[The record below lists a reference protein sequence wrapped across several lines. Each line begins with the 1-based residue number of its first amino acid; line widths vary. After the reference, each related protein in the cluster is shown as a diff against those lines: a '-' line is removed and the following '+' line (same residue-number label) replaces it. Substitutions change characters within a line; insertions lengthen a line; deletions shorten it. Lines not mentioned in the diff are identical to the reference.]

1 MAYLSNPTETKAV
14 LDMFGFSFAKKYGQ
28 NFLIDGNIVSNI
40 VKNAGI
46 TKEDTVLEI
55 GPGIGTMTQV
65 LCEQAKNVIAVEIDK
80 RLIDVLT
87 FTLRDYD
94 NVTVIN
100 SDILKCNI
108 EELCKQYSSNGRL
121 KVVANLPYYITTPII
136 MGLLESHVPLANI
149 TVMVQKEVAERMQ
162 AEPGTKEY
170 GALSLAVQYY
180 AKPYLAANV
189 PPNCFMPRPNVG
201 SAVIRLDCLNRV
213 PIEVSDE
220 KLMFRLIRAS
230 FNQRRKTLQNGL
242 ANSPELSFSKEEIK
256 SALEAME
263 LSPTIRG
270 EKLSLAQFAALADE
284 LKKIQQGGNTDE

>member
-108 EELCKQYSSNGRL
+108 EELCKQYSSNGRF

-136 MGLLESHVPLANI
+136 MELLEKNNNSVI
-149 TVMVQKEVAERMQ
+149 ESVTVMIQKEVAERLG
-162 AEPGTKEY
+162 AEPGNK
-170 GALSLAVQYY
+170 
-180 AKPYLAANV
+180 
-189 PPNCFMPRPNVG
+189 
-201 SAVIRLDCLNRV
+201 D
-213 PIEVSDE
+213 
-220 KLMFRLIRAS
+220 
-230 FNQRRKTLQNGL
+230 
-242 ANSPELSFSKEEIK
+242 
-256 SALEAME
+256 
-263 LSPTIRG
+263 
-270 EKLSLAQFAALADE
+270 
-284 LKKIQQGGNTDE
+284 

>member
-108 EELCKQYSSNGRL
+108 EELCKQYPSNGCL

-136 MGLLESHVPLANI
+136 MELLEKNNNSVIESI
-149 TVMVQKEVAERMQ
+149 TVMIQKEVAERLG
-162 AEPGTKEY
+162 AEPGNKDY
-170 GALSLAVQYY
+170 GAITLSINYY
-180 AKPYLAANV
+180 SDANIVMTV
-189 PPNCFMPRPNVG
+189 PASCFMPRPNVD
-201 SAVIRLDCLNRV
+201 SAVIRMDIYDKPPV
-213 PIEVSDE
+213 ATKDEV
-220 KLMFRLIRAS
+220 KMFKVIKAAFS
-230 FNQRRKTLQNGL
+230 QRRKTLVNSVSSSTDIAKETILKSLNEMGL
-242 ANSPELSFSKEEIK
+242 SESVRGETLSLEQFAELSDRIIENS
-256 SALEAME
+256 
-263 LSPTIRG
+263 
-270 EKLSLAQFAALADE
+270 
-284 LKKIQQGGNTDE
+284 

>member
-136 MGLLESHVPLANI
+136 MELLEKNNNSVIESI
-149 TVMVQKEVAERMQ
+149 TVMIQKEVAERLG
-162 AEPGTKEY
+162 AEPGNKDY
-170 GALSLAVQYY
+170 GAITLSINYY
-180 AKPYLAANV
+180 SVANIVMTV
-189 PPNCFMPRPNVG
+189 PASCFMPRPNVD
-201 SAVIRLDCLNRV
+201 SAVIRMDIYDKPPVATRD
-213 PIEVSDE
+213 EV
-220 KLMFRLIRAS
+220 KMFKVIKAAFS
-230 FNQRRKTLQNGL
+230 QRRKTLVNSVSSSTDIAKETILKSLNEMGL
-242 ANSPELSFSKEEIK
+242 SESVRGETLSLEQFAELSDRIIENS
-256 SALEAME
+256 
-263 LSPTIRG
+263 
-270 EKLSLAQFAALADE
+270 
-284 LKKIQQGGNTDE
+284 

>member
-108 EELCKQYSSNGRL
+108 DELCKQYSSNGRL

-136 MGLLESHVPLANI
+136 MELLEKNNNSVIESI
-149 TVMVQKEVAERMQ
+149 TVMIQKEVAERLG
-162 AEPGTKEY
+162 AEPGNKDY
-170 GALSLAVQYY
+170 GAITLSINYY
-180 AKPYLAANV
+180 SDANIVMTV
-189 PPNCFMPRPNVG
+189 PASCFMPRPNVD
-201 SAVIRLDCLNRV
+201 SAVIRMDIYDKPPV
-213 PIEVSDE
+213 ATKDEV
-220 KLMFRLIRAS
+220 KMFKVIKAAFS
-230 FNQRRKTLQNGL
+230 QRRKTLVNSVSSSTDIAKETILKSLNEMGL
-242 ANSPELSFSKEEIK
+242 SESVRGETLSLEQFAELSDRIIENS
-256 SALEAME
+256 
-263 LSPTIRG
+263 
-270 EKLSLAQFAALADE
+270 
-284 LKKIQQGGNTDE
+284 

>member
-136 MGLLESHVPLANI
+136 MELLEKNINSVIESI
-149 TVMVQKEVAERMQ
+149 TVMIQKEVAERLG
-162 AEPGTKEY
+162 AEPGNKDY
-170 GALSLAVQYY
+170 GAITLSINYY
-180 AKPYLAANV
+180 SDANIVMTV
-189 PPNCFMPRPNVG
+189 PASCFMPRPNVD
-201 SAVIRLDCLNRV
+201 SAVIRMDIYDKPPV
-213 PIEVSDE
+213 ATKDEV
-220 KLMFRLIRAS
+220 KMFKVIKAAFS
-230 FNQRRKTLQNGL
+230 QRRKTLVNSVSSSTDIAKETILKSLNEMGL
-242 ANSPELSFSKEEIK
+242 SESVRGETLSLEQFAELSDRIIENS
-256 SALEAME
+256 
-263 LSPTIRG
+263 
-270 EKLSLAQFAALADE
+270 
-284 LKKIQQGGNTDE
+284 

>member
-14 LDMFGFSFAKKYGQ
+14 LDMFGFSFVKKYGQ

-136 MGLLESHVPLANI
+136 MELLEKNNNSVIESI
-149 TVMVQKEVAERMQ
+149 TVMIQKEVAERLG
-162 AEPGTKEY
+162 AEPGNKDY
-170 GALSLAVQYY
+170 GAITLSINYY
-180 AKPYLAANV
+180 SDANIVMTV
-189 PPNCFMPRPNVG
+189 PASCFMPRPNVD
-201 SAVIRLDCLNRV
+201 SAVIRMDIYDKPPV
-213 PIEVSDE
+213 ATKDEV
-220 KLMFRLIRAS
+220 KMFKVIKAAFS
-230 FNQRRKTLQNGL
+230 QRRKTLVNSVSSSTDIAKETILKSLNEMGL
-242 ANSPELSFSKEEIK
+242 SESVRGETLSLEQFAELSDRIIENS
-256 SALEAME
+256 
-263 LSPTIRG
+263 
-270 EKLSLAQFAALADE
+270 
-284 LKKIQQGGNTDE
+284 

>member
-108 EELCKQYSSNGRL
+108 EELCRQYSSNGRL

-136 MGLLESHVPLANI
+136 MELLEKNNNSVIESI
-149 TVMVQKEVAERMQ
+149 TVMIQKEVAERLG
-162 AEPGTKEY
+162 AEPGNKDY
-170 GALSLAVQYY
+170 GAITLSINYY
-180 AKPYLAANV
+180 SDANIVMTV
-189 PPNCFMPRPNVG
+189 PASCFMPRPNVD
-201 SAVIRLDCLNRV
+201 SAVIRMDIYDK
-213 PIEVSDE
+213 PPFATKDEV
-220 KLMFRLIRAS
+220 KMFKVIKAAFS
-230 FNQRRKTLQNGL
+230 QRRKTLVNSVSSSTDIAKETILKSLNEMGL
-242 ANSPELSFSKEEIK
+242 SESVRGETLSLEQFAELSDRIIENS
-256 SALEAME
+256 
-263 LSPTIRG
+263 
-270 EKLSLAQFAALADE
+270 
-284 LKKIQQGGNTDE
+284 

>member
-136 MGLLESHVPLANI
+136 MELLEKNNNSVIESI
-149 TVMVQKEVAERMQ
+149 TVMIQKEVAERLG
-162 AEPGTKEY
+162 AEPGNKDY
-170 GALSLAVQYY
+170 GAITLSINYYSDANIVMAVP
-180 AKPYLAANV
+180 AS
-189 PPNCFMPRPNVG
+189 CFMPRPNVD
-201 SAVIRLDCLNRV
+201 SAVIRMDIYDKPPV
-213 PIEVSDE
+213 ATMDEV
-220 KLMFRLIRAS
+220 KMFKVIKAAFS
-230 FNQRRKTLQNGL
+230 QRRKTLVNSVSSSTDIAKETILKSLNEMGL
-242 ANSPELSFSKEEIK
+242 SESVRGETLSLEQFAELSDRIIENS
-256 SALEAME
+256 
-263 LSPTIRG
+263 
-270 EKLSLAQFAALADE
+270 
-284 LKKIQQGGNTDE
+284 

>member
-28 NFLIDGNIVSNI
+28 NFLIDGNIVGNI

-136 MGLLESHVPLANI
+136 MELLEKNNNSVIESI
-149 TVMVQKEVAERMQ
+149 TVMIQKEVAERLG
-162 AEPGTKEY
+162 AEPGNKDY
-170 GALSLAVQYY
+170 GAITLSINYY
-180 AKPYLAANV
+180 SDANIVMTV
-189 PPNCFMPRPNVG
+189 PASCFMPRPNVD
-201 SAVIRLDCLNRV
+201 SAVIRMDIYDKPPV
-213 PIEVSDE
+213 ATKDEV
-220 KLMFRLIRAS
+220 KMFKVIKAAFS
-230 FNQRRKTLQNGL
+230 QRRKTLVNSVSSSTDIAKETILKSLNEMGL
-242 ANSPELSFSKEEIK
+242 SESVRGETLSLEQFAELSDRIIENS
-256 SALEAME
+256 
-263 LSPTIRG
+263 
-270 EKLSLAQFAALADE
+270 
-284 LKKIQQGGNTDE
+284 

>member
-136 MGLLESHVPLANI
+136 MELLEKNNNSVIESI
-149 TVMVQKEVAERMQ
+149 TVMIQKEVAERLG
-162 AEPGTKEY
+162 AEPGNKDY
-170 GALSLAVQYY
+170 GAITLSINYY
-180 AKPYLAANV
+180 SDANIVMTV
-189 PPNCFMPRPNVG
+189 PASCFMPRPNVD
-201 SAVIRLDCLNRV
+201 SAVIRMDIYDKPPV
-213 PIEVSDE
+213 ATKDEV
-220 KLMFRLIRAS
+220 KMFKVIKAAFS
-230 FNQRRKTLQNGL
+230 QRRKTLVNSVSSSTDIAKETILKSLDEMGL
-242 ANSPELSFSKEEIK
+242 SESVRGETLSLEQFAELSDRIIENS
-256 SALEAME
+256 
-263 LSPTIRG
+263 
-270 EKLSLAQFAALADE
+270 
-284 LKKIQQGGNTDE
+284 